1 MFGRTSNDV
10 SKWKIEYYDTVY
22 KIYDWNKNLA
32 GYFFPE
38 YRMVK
43 HDDEKRQQE
52 QQQHVQQNQLQN
64 QKAQEFFGDDYDES
78 IEKLTRKHG
87 KVRGGN
93 LMIPMLKLNIL
104 DNQEGIELDYIIGSL
119 EQNLKRGRIWKNWLE
134 QNQSKYNIIE
144 SSVYTAREDRNM
156 LSILLG
162 IESDIVLAEKEI
174 CKILTPLLNKLHED
188 ALL

>member
-1 MFGRTSNDV
+1 V

-22 KIYDWNKNLA
+22 KVYDWNKNLA

-43 HDDEKRQQE
+43 YDDEKRQQE
-52 QQQHVQQNQLQN
+52 QQPQVQQNQLQN
-64 QKAQEFFGDDYDES
+64 QEAQEFFCDDDDDES
-78 IEKLTRKHG
+78 IDKLTRKHG

-104 DNQEGIELDYIIGSL
+104 DNQEGIELDYVIGSL
-119 EQNLKRGRIWKNWLE
+119 EQNLKRARIWKHWLE
-134 QNQSKYNIIE
+134 QNQSKYNVIG
-144 SSVYTAREDRNM
+144 SLVYTAREDRNM

-162 IESDIVLAEKEI
+162 IDSDIILEEKEI
-174 CKILTPLLNKLHED
+174 CKILTPLLNKLHQD

>member
-1 MFGRTSNDV
+1 
-10 SKWKIEYYDTVY
+10 
-22 KIYDWNKNLA
+22 
-32 GYFFPE
+32 
-38 YRMVK
+38 MVK
-43 HDDEKRQQE
+43 NDDEKRQQE
-52 QQQHVQQNQLQN
+52 QQHDVQQNQLQN

-134 QNQSKYNIIE
+134 QNQSKYIY
-144 SSVYTAREDRNM
+144 SVYTAREDRNM

>member
-1 MFGRTSNDV
+1 M

-134 QNQSKYNIIE
+134 QNRSKYNIIE